1 MRTTI
6 AAALV
11 ALLFL
16 FIWPLFAI
24 VERKEVEQAE
34 VSDQVED
41 SELVPATLFDS
52 QRELVVQLGSEQV
65 TMAVDT
71 YLWGVV
77 AAEMPASFEP
87 TALEAQA
94 LTARTYAYHKMERGN
109 IANHPDA
116 DVCTDHTCC
125 QAYISV
131 EQASQNW
138 GDMADTYS
146 DKIRQA
152 VFNTDNQ
159 VIQYEGN
166 LIDAVFFSSTDGT
179 TKDAVEVWG
188 SSVPYLTGVDSPEGD
203 NVPQYESWSE
213 VTLTDFKDRLVARY
227 NGLDFSGSPDSWVVN
242 GLYTTEICGV
252 EVSNTVLRSL
262 FGLRSASF
270 ELTGSD
276 QGMVFHVTGY
286 GHGVGMSQYGAN
298 AMAKSGATAEE
309 IVTHYYSG
317 VNLTRYSS

>member
-1 MRTTI
+1 MRATI
-6 AAALV
+6 AAALA
-11 ALLFL
+11 ALIFL

-24 VERKEVEQAE
+24 IEVKEGEQPE
-34 VSDQVED
+34 VSDQLED
-41 SELVPATLFDS
+41 SELIQTVQIDS

-65 TMAVDT
+65 TMAVDA

-77 AAEMPASFEP
+77 AAEMPATFESA
-87 TALEAQA
+87 ALEAQG
-94 LTARTYAYHKMERGN
+94 LTARTYAYNKMERGN
-109 IANHPDA
+109 IANHLDA

-125 QAYISV
+125 QAYISQ
-131 EQASQNW
+131 EQAYQNW
-138 GDMADTYS
+138 GEMADTYS
-146 DKIRQA
+146 EKIRQA
-152 VFNTDNQ
+152 VSNTDNQ
-159 VIQYEGN
+159 VILYDGN
-166 LIDAVFFSSTDGT
+166 LIDAVFFSSTDGS

-203 NVPQYESWSE
+203 TVPQYESWGN
-213 VTLTDFKDRLVARY
+213 VTISDFKDMLVARY
-227 NGLDFSGSPDSWVVN
+227 SGLDFSGSPDSWVVN

-252 EVSNTVLRSL
+252 NVSNTALRSM

-270 ELTGSD
+270 ELTGTD

-298 AMAKSGATAEE
+298 DMAKSGATAEE

-317 VNLTRYSS
+317 VNLASYSS